1 MKNLILIAPPAA
13 GKGTLSEQLVSG
25 FGYEHIST
33 GDLLREKQQD
43 GSELGNNLKELLST
57 GKLVDD
63 NIVTD
68 LLNKKL
74 KNISNSFIL
83 DGYPRNIKQ
92 ADILEELLSNLNL
105 NIDAVIYLNVDRE
118 TAMHRAL
125 GRITCPKCNKIYNKY
140 NEIMKPKNDNLC
152 DNCNVELVSRT
163 DDNEES
169 FKVRFDTYLKNTK
182 PLLDYYKNKGKLV
195 VIDKIDTPDETF
207 MEVKKVIGK

>member
-1 MKNLILIAPPAA
+1 MKNLILIAPPAS
-13 GKGTLSEQLVSG
+13 GKGTLSEQLQSTC
-25 FGYEHIST
+25 GYEHIST
-33 GDLLREKQQD
+33 GDLLRVKQND
-43 GSELGNNLKELLST
+43 GSELGNKLKELLSS

-63 NIVTD
+63 DIVTN
-68 LLNKKL
+68 LLKEKL
-74 KNISNSFIL
+74 ENVSSSFVL

-92 ADILEELLSNLNL
+92 AGILEDLLSELNL

-118 TAMHRAL
+118 TAISRAL

-140 NEIMKPKNDNLC
+140 NDVMKPKNGNLC
-152 DNCNVELVSRT
+152 DNCNVELVSRS

-169 FKVRFDTYLKNTK
+169 FKVRFDTYLENTK

-195 VIDKIDTPDETF
+195 VIDKIDTPNETF

>member
-13 GKGTLSEQLVSG
+13 GKGTLSEQLVSAC
-25 FGYEHIST
+25 GYEHIST
-33 GDLLREKQQD
+33 GDLLRTKQQD
-43 GSELGNNLKELLST
+43 GSELGNKLKELLST

-68 LLNKKL
+68 LLKEKL

-92 ADILEELLSNLNL
+92 ADILENLLLELNL

-125 GRITCPKCNKIYNKY
+125 GRITCLKCNKIYNKY
-140 NEIMKPKNDNLC
+140 NPIMQPKNDNLC
-152 DNCNVELVSRT
+152 DNCNIELVSRT

-169 FKVRFDTYLKNTK
+169 FKVRFDTYLENTK
-182 PLLDYYKNKGKLV
+182 PLLSYYKNKGKLV
-195 VIDKIDTPDETF
+195 VIDKIDTPNETF
-207 MEVKKVIGK
+207 EEVKKVISK

>member
-13 GKGTLSEQLVSG
+13 GKGTLSEQLVSN

-43 GSELGNNLKELLST
+43 GSELGNKLKELLST

-68 LLNKKL
+68 LLKEKL
-74 KNISNSFIL
+74 ENISTSFIL

-92 ADILEELLSNLNL
+92 ADILEELLSNLDL
-105 NIDAVIYLNVDRE
+105 DIDAVIYLNVDRK
-118 TAMHRAL
+118 TAISRAL

-140 NEIMKPKNDNLC
+140 NENMKPKNYNIC

-169 FKVRFDTYLKNTK
+169 FKVRFDTYLENTK
-182 PLLDYYKNKGKLV
+182 PLLDYYKDRGKLV
-195 VIDKIDTPDETF
+195 IIDKIDTPDETF
-207 MEVKKVIGK
+207 IEVKKVIGK

>member
-13 GKGTLSEQLVSG
+13 GKGTLSEQLVSVY
-25 FGYEHIST
+25 GYEHIST
-33 GDLLREKQQD
+33 GDLLRVKQQD
-43 GSELGNNLKELLST
+43 GSELGNKLKELLST

-68 LLNKKL
+68 LLKEKL
-74 KNISNSFIL
+74 ENISKSFIL

-92 ADILEELLSNLNL
+92 ADILENLLSNLNL
-105 NIDAVIYLNVDRE
+105 NIDAVIYLSVDSE
-118 TAMHRAL
+118 TAISRAL
-125 GRITCPKCNKIYNKY
+125 GRITCPKCNKIYNRY

-152 DNCNVELVSRT
+152 DNCNVELVSRS

-169 FKVRFDTYLKNTK
+169 FMVRFDTYLENTK
-182 PLLDYYKNKGKLV
+182 PLLDYYKDKGKLV
-195 VIDKIDTPDETF
+195 IIDKIDTPDETF